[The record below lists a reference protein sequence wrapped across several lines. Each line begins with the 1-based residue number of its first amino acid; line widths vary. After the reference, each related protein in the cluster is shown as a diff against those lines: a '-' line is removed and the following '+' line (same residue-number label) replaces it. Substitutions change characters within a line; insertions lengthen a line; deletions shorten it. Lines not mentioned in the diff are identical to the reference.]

1 VEPLA
6 RAAPAGMIDHGMDS
20 TQIHLRVFHDDPGD
34 LRPQAL
40 RYGMN
45 LRNLQSLKILDAIRR
60 QIFKLG

>member
-1 VEPLA
+1 
-6 RAAPAGMIDHGMDS
+6 MIDHGMDS

-40 RYGMN
+40 RHGMN
-45 LRNLQSLKILDAIRR
+45 LRNLQSLEILDAIRR